1 MADSRRCW
9 QWPSQLAVILLLVTG
24 RQLTPLSM
32 TPSSVPPGAA
42 LCDAMCFGRAVMDD
56 VYRHTAEA
64 QQRAKPC
71 SRTDPR
77 RSKWVAIALYVS
89 WFSILWNIGE
99 AGFGMYFSVSSHQLA
114 LTIWAGQSLLEVL
127 SACMVLYRVRATFT
141 GTSGERNHEQE
152 VERERL
158 GQRVVGALLVL
169 LAAYTVAHSIDSLAN
184 RAAPET
190 TLWGSTVVGA
200 SILCMG
206 VMWRLK
212 SQAADILDSGVLKS
226 DAVCSYMCM
235 MLGVLVLLS
244 SLVFYLVPKI
254 WWLDAACAIVL
265 AAQICR
271 IGVDTIKAA
280 NALTVEVVKSGGGG

>member
-1 MADSRRCW
+1 
-9 QWPSQLAVILLLVTG
+9 
-24 RQLTPLSM
+24 
-32 TPSSVPPGAA
+32 
-42 LCDAMCFGRAVMDD
+42 MDD

-169 LAAYTVAHSIDSLAN
+169 LAAYTVAHSIDSLHGQSCCT
-184 RAAPET
+184 RDDSVGLHCGRSQHLMHGSDVAAEVT
-190 TLWGSTVVGA
+190 G
-200 SILCMG
+200 
-206 VMWRLK
+206 
-212 SQAADILDSGVLKS
+212 
-226 DAVCSYMCM
+226 
-235 MLGVLVLLS
+235 
-244 SLVFYLVPKI
+244 
-254 WWLDAACAIVL
+254 
-265 AAQICR
+265 CR
-271 IGVDTIKAA
+271 Y
-280 NALTVEVVKSGGGG
+280 S